1 MSGLSAPKRNPKR
14 NKKNHRRRKPHQPQ
28 REGTEMRRVALDSCS
43 PIFCAGNSSDK
54 NLAVQA
60 VKEIR
65 NPNIETCPE
74 LCRRI
79 RNKLGSKQISNLE
92 NPKQR
97 ILTGLVLN
105 FAYFG
110 HSQLFR
116 ISSFVLRNFC
126 TWRPAKQ
133 TCAWLVFAFLVFTSG
148 CLVGPDYQR
157 PQVDTP
163 QTWRV
168 EDKTAQAITNMAWW
182 EQYNDP
188 VLNEL
193 VQSALQ
199 DNKDVKIA
207 AARID
212 QFLGLYT
219 TTRAA
224 LFPQV
229 FAGST
234 AGRQRLSEIAGP
246 APFEDTVNTFPNFS
260 NFQFFVNSTWEIDF
274 WGKLRRATEA
284 ARANMLA
291 SEEAKKSVILTLITS
306 VTNSYINL
314 RDLDKQLV
322 VTRETAKSYEHIYNI
337 FKLRFDYGY
346 VSEMELNQ
354 AKQQY
359 EQALANIP
367 FFEKAIAQQENNI
380 SVLLGRNPESIPRGK
395 TVDELT
401 LPTVPADLPSEVL
414 ANRPDIRQAEQ
425 NLIAANAN
433 IGVAKALYFPSVS
446 MTSLY
451 GTASSD
457 FSRLFSGP
465 SRIWTIA
472 APVSAPIFT
481 AGAIAGQ
488 VQSAEGVQQETLF
501 RYQQEIQTAFQEVND
516 SLVDQD
522 RTKEQLAALTRQVD
536 ALREYARLAWLRF
549 DEGYSSY
556 LEVTYS
562 QNLLYNAELQRTRVQ
577 GVLLQAYGNLYKA
590 MGIGG

>member
-1 MSGLSAPKRNPKR
+1 
-14 NKKNHRRRKPHQPQ
+14 
-28 REGTEMRRVALDSCS
+28 MRRVIASLILSLAL
-43 PIFCAGNSSDK
+43 F
-54 NLAVQA
+54 
-60 VKEIR
+60 
-65 NPNIETCPE
+65 
-74 LCRRI
+74 
-79 RNKLGSKQISNLE
+79 
-92 NPKQR
+92 
-97 ILTGLVLN
+97 
-105 FAYFG
+105 
-110 HSQLFR
+110 
-116 ISSFVLRNFC
+116 
-126 TWRPAKQ
+126 
-133 TCAWLVFAFLVFTSG
+133 G

-157 PQVDTP
+157 PPIDTP

-168 EDKTAQAITNMAWW
+168 EDKNAQAVINTSWW

-188 VLNEL
+188 VLNGL

-199 DNKDVKIA
+199 NNKDVKIA

-219 TTRAA
+219 TTRAV

-229 FAGST
+229 GAGTT
-234 AGRQRLSEIAGP
+234 AGRERASQIAGP
-246 APFEDTVNTFPNFS
+246 APLDNLPNTFPTFN
-260 NFQFFVNSTWEIDF
+260 NFQIFINATWEIDF

-291 SEEAKKSVILTLITS
+291 SEEAKKSVILTLVTS

-314 RDLDKQLV
+314 RDLDKQLE
-322 VTRETAKSYEHIYNI
+322 VTRQTAKSYGDIYDI

-346 VSEMELNQ
+346 TSAMELNS

-380 SVLLGRNPESIPRGK
+380 SVLLGRNPGSIPRGK

-446 MTSLY
+446 LTSLY

-472 APVSAPIFT
+472 APVTAPIFT

-501 RYQQEIQTAFQEVND
+501 RYLQVIQTAFQEVND
-516 SLVDQD
+516 SLVDQE
-522 RTKEQLAALTRQVD
+522 RTKEQLAALTRQVE
-536 ALREYARLAWLRF
+536 ALREYAALAWLRF
-549 DEGYSSY
+549 EDGYTAY
-556 LEVTYS
+556 LEVTYA
-562 QNLLYNAELQRTRVQ
+562 QNLLFNAELTRTGVQ
-577 GVLLQAYGNLYKA
+577 GVLLQAFGNLYKA
-590 MGIGG
+590 MGVGG

>member
-1 MSGLSAPKRNPKR
+1 MDNGEWKI
-14 NKKNHRRRKPHQPQ
+14 KKNFFLCDLR
-28 REGTEMRRVALDSCS
+28 ALR
-43 PIFCAGNSSDK
+43 G
-54 NLAVQA
+54 L
-60 VKEIR
+60 
-65 NPNIETCPE
+65 
-74 LCRRI
+74 
-79 RNKLGSKQISNLE
+79 
-92 NPKQR
+92 
-97 ILTGLVLN
+97 LVL
-105 FAYFG
+105 A
-110 HSQLFR
+110 
-116 ISSFVLRNFC
+116 FV
-126 TWRPAKQ
+126 
-133 TCAWLVFAFLVFTSG
+133 VFTSG

-157 PQVDTP
+157 PQIDTP

-188 VLNEL
+188 VLNGL

-207 AARID
+207 TARIEE
-212 QFLGLYT
+212 FLGLYT

-229 FAGST
+229 FGNTT
-234 AGRQRLSEIAGP
+234 AGRQRASEIAGP
-246 APFEDTVNTFPNFS
+246 APIEGTPNTFPTFN
-260 NFQFFVNSTWEIDF
+260 NFQFFINATWEIDF

-284 ARANMLA
+284 ARASMLA
-291 SEEAKKSVILTLITS
+291 SEEAKKSVILTLVTS

-314 RDLDKQLV
+314 RDLDKQLEIS
-322 VTRETAKSYEHIYNI
+322 RQTAKSYEDIYNI

-346 VSEMELNQ
+346 VSAMELNQ

-359 EQALANIP
+359 EQAVANIL
-367 FFEKAIAQQENNI
+367 FFEKAIAQEENNI

-395 TVDELT
+395 TIDEFA
-401 LPTVPADLPSEVL
+401 LPTVPAGLPSEVL

-488 VQSAEGVQQETLF
+488 VQSAEGVQQETLY
-501 RYQQEIQTAFQEVND
+501 RYQQVIQTAFREVND

-522 RTKEQLAALTRQVD
+522 RTKEQLAALTRQVE
-536 ALREYARLAWLRF
+536 ALREYVRLAWLRF
-549 DEGYSSY
+549 NEGYTDY

-562 QNLLYNAELQRTRVQ
+562 QNLLFNAELERTGVQ
-577 GVLLQAYGNLYKA
+577 GGLLQAFGNLYKA

>member
-1 MSGLSAPKRNPKR
+1 MRRMLLDSYRRTDQQNVCKEIYRAKTP
-14 NKKNHRRRKPHQPQ
+14 RRK
-28 REGTEMRRVALDSCS
+28 AKN
-43 PIFCAGNSSDK
+43 IFPS
-54 NLAVQA
+54 
-60 VKEIR
+60 
-65 NPNIETCPE
+65 
-74 LCRRI
+74 
-79 RNKLGSKQISNLE
+79 
-92 NPKQR
+92 
-97 ILTGLVLN
+97 
-105 FAYFG
+105 
-110 HSQLFR
+110 
-116 ISSFVLRNFC
+116 LR
-126 TWRPAKQ
+126 TWRALRL
-133 TCAWLVFAFLVFTSG
+133 CARHCFSDLCFIQNFKYLWLVFAFMVFTSG

-157 PQVDTP
+157 PQVDVA

-168 EDKTAQAITNMAWW
+168 EDKNVQAITNMAWW

-193 VQSALQ
+193 VQSGLQ
-199 DNKDVKIA
+199 ENKDIKIA
-207 AARID
+207 AARIE

-229 FAGST
+229 FAGTT

-246 APFEDTVNTFPNFS
+246 APFEDTVNTFPNFN
-260 NFQFFVNSTWEIDF
+260 NFQFFVNATWEIDF

-284 ARANMLA
+284 ARANTLA
-291 SEEAKKSVILTLITS
+291 SEEARKSVILTLVTS

-314 RDLDKQLV
+314 RDLDKQLE
-322 VTRETAKSYEHIYNI
+322 VTRQTAKSYEATYNI

-346 VSEMELNQ
+346 VSAMELNQ
-354 AKQQY
+354 AQQQY
-359 EQALANIP
+359 EHAVANIP
-367 FFEKAIAQQENNI
+367 FFEKAIAQQENNL
-380 SVLLGRNPESIPRGK
+380 SVLLGRNPGPIPRGK

-425 NLIAANAN
+425 NLVAANAN

-446 MTSLY
+446 LTTLY

-472 APVSAPIFT
+472 APISAPIFT

-488 VQSAEGVQQETLF
+488 VQSAEGFQQETLF
-501 RYQQEIQTAFQEVND
+501 RYQQVIITAFQEVND

-522 RTKEQLAALTRQVD
+522 RTKEQLTALTRQVD

-562 QNLLYNAELQRTRVQ
+562 QNLLYNAELERIGVQ
-577 GVLLQAYGNLYKA
+577 MILLQAYANLYKA

>member
-1 MSGLSAPKRNPKR
+1 MNLRSPADTENVGLVMPAWKAGIQVRKDASEDIRVNLDSSAPCWNDAIVVFSLNDRSPSKLYFQKRQRRPDSGELTL
-14 NKKNHRRRKPHQPQ
+14 KKVFFLRDPFDIAQDMLR
-28 REGTEMRRVALDSCS
+28 ALR
-43 PIFCAGNSSDK
+43 G
-54 NLAVQA
+54 L
-60 VKEIR
+60 
-65 NPNIETCPE
+65 
-74 LCRRI
+74 
-79 RNKLGSKQISNLE
+79 
-92 NPKQR
+92 
-97 ILTGLVLN
+97 LVL
-105 FAYFG
+105 A
-110 HSQLFR
+110 
-116 ISSFVLRNFC
+116 FV
-126 TWRPAKQ
+126 
-133 TCAWLVFAFLVFTSG
+133 VFTTG

-157 PQVDTP
+157 PQVDVA

-168 EDKTAQAITNMAWW
+168 EDKNVQAITNMSWW

-188 VLNEL
+188 ILNEL
-193 VQSALQ
+193 VQSGLQ
-199 DNKDVKIA
+199 ENKDIKIA

-229 FAGST
+229 GAGKT

-246 APFEDTVNTFPNFS
+246 APFEDTVNTFPNFN
-260 NFQFFVNSTWEIDF
+260 NFQFFVNATWEIDF

-291 SEEAKKSVILTLITS
+291 SEEARKSVILTLVTS

-314 RDLDKQLV
+314 RDLDKQLQ
-322 VTRETAKSYEHIYNI
+322 VTRETAKSYETTYNI

-346 VSEMELNQ
+346 VSAMELNQ
-354 AKQQY
+354 AQQQY
-359 EQALANIP
+359 EQAVANIP
-367 FFEKAIAQQENNI
+367 FFEKAIAQQENNL
-380 SVLLGRNPESIPRGK
+380 SVLLGRNPGPIPRGK
-395 TVDELT
+395 TVDELMLPT
-401 LPTVPADLPSEVL
+401 LPAGLPSEVL

-446 MTSLY
+446 LTSLY

-457 FSRLFSGP
+457 FSRMFSGP

-472 APVSAPIFT
+472 APISAPIFT
-481 AGAIAGQ
+481 AGAIGGQ
-488 VQSAEGVQQETLF
+488 VQAAEGVQQETLF
-501 RYQQEIQTAFQEVND
+501 RYQQVIQTAFQEVND

-522 RTKEQLAALTRQVD
+522 RTKEQLAALTRQVE

-562 QNLLYNAELQRTRVQ
+562 QNLLYNAELERTTVQ
-577 GVLLQAYGNLYKA
+577 GGLLQAFGNLYKA
-590 MGIGG
+590 MGVGG

>member
-1 MSGLSAPKRNPKR
+1 MRRSISYCHSGVRDSRSRKFTPAKAQ
-14 NKKNHRRRKPHQPQ
+14 RRK
-28 REGTEMRRVALDSCS
+28 V
-43 PIFCAGNSSDK
+43 K
-54 NLAVQA
+54 N
-60 VKEIR
+60 
-65 NPNIETCPE
+65 TF
-74 LCRRI
+74 
-79 RNKLGSKQISNLE
+79 
-92 NPKQR
+92 R
-97 ILTGLVLN
+97 IL
-105 FAYFG
+105 
-110 HSQLFR
+110 Q
-116 ISSFVLRNFC
+116 
-126 TWRPAKQ
+126 TWRALRL
-133 TCAWLVFAFLVFTSG
+133 CARHAFSDVCFQNYKYVWLVFAFVVFTSG

-157 PQVDTP
+157 PQIDTP

-168 EDKTAQAITNMAWW
+168 EDPNAQAVANLAWW

-193 VQSALQ
+193 VQSGLQ

-229 FAGST
+229 FGGTT
-234 AGRQRLSEIAGP
+234 AGRQRASEIAGP
-246 APFEDTVNTFPNFS
+246 APLEGTPNTFPTFN
-260 NFQFFVNSTWEIDF
+260 NFQFFINATWEIDF

-284 ARANMLA
+284 ARASMLA
-291 SEEAKKSVILTLITS
+291 TEEAKKSVILTLVTS

-314 RDLDKQLV
+314 RDLDRQLEVTKQ
-322 VTRETAKSYEHIYNI
+322 TAKSYENINNI

-346 VSEMELNQ
+346 VSAMELNQ
-354 AKQQY
+354 AQQQL
-359 EQALANIP
+359 ERAVANIP
-367 FFEKAIAQQENNI
+367 FFEKAIAQEENNI
-380 SVLLGRNPESIPRGK
+380 SVLLGRNPGAIPRGK
-395 TVDELT
+395 TIDELV
-401 LPTVPADLPSEVL
+401 LPTVPANLPSEVL

-446 MTSLY
+446 LTSLY

-457 FSRLFSGP
+457 ISQLFSGP

-488 VQSAEGVQQETLF
+488 VQAAEGVQQETLF
-501 RYQQEIQTAFQEVND
+501 RYQQGIQTAVQEVND

-562 QNLLYNAELQRTRVQ
+562 QNLLYNAELERTGVQ
-577 GVLLQAYGNLYKA
+577 GGLLQAFGNLYKA